1 MSKPERLARRTVYT
15 SNWVNLHLDRV
26 RFPAG
31 RIVEEHHVLDFPFE
45 AVGVL
50 VENDR
55 DELLFVRAYRYV
67 TDGVEWEIPAGRIEE
82 GESVVAAAGREVEEE
97 SGCGTE
103 EHEEVY
109 SYYPMNGIAN
119 QIFHIVRCRATS
131 GGGAFD
137 LNEVAEVRW
146 FSRREVRRMIAEGEI
161 RDGFPLS
168 GLLLYLL
175 SPEGRAEE

>member
-1 MSKPERLARRTVYT
+1 MSKPERLARRTVYS

-67 TDGVEWEIPAGRIEE
+67 TDAVEWEIPAGRIEE
-82 GESVVAAAGREVEEE
+82 GESAAAAAKREVEEE
-97 SGCGTE
+97 SGCRTE
-103 EHEEVY
+103 GHQEVY

-119 QIFHIVRCRATS
+119 QLFHIVRCRATS
-131 GGGAFD
+131 GTGEFD
-137 LNEVAEVRW
+137 RNEVAEVRW
-146 FSRREVRRMIAEGEI
+146 FPRREVRRMIAAGEI
-161 RDGFPLS
+161 RDGFSLS

-175 SPEGRAEE
+175 PLDSCAE